1 MYVALYRSERPE
13 IFDEILGQE
22 HIVKILKNQV
32 AKGTVSQAYLF
43 TGTRGTGK
51 TSTARIL
58 AKAVNCLE
66 DDKPCGKCENCLAIK
81 DGKFLDVIELDA
93 ASNNG
98 VEDIRRLRETVNYP
112 PTIGE
117 KKVYIIDEVHMLTTG
132 AENALLK
139 TLEEPPE
146 NVLFILATTDPQK
159 VSATIRSR
167 CVTMNFK
174 RVSENDLVS
183 GMKNICDKKGKKINK
198 DALRVLATNAD
209 GSVRD
214 GLSLL
219 EQCINAS
226 DETIT
231 RDLVLEYIGTA
242 GDDFFINLTDA
253 VYDGR
258 IADALILIDKVVKDG
273 KDTKQIIKDW
283 LVHYRNL
290 LITKFVDNS
299 EDLINMSTENVKIV
313 NEQSKKFGLNE
324 LNRAIVLLADIVN
337 KSRYSTQPRIL
348 LETTVITLANEEV
361 AAVAPIVTK
370 KKTMP
375 KAEAPKVEK
384 PEEKKPEEKKPEVKA
399 KNDDFSKVWND
410 ITKKATEESRS
421 FKSMVGASC
430 VITSLN
436 ENKMVLEV
444 INESRKGYVEKARGL
459 IADKTKEV
467 IGREVAIVIGSKE
480 VKTDEGVDAAINIAN
495 NFKQQFDV
503 DLEVK

>member
-13 IFDEILGQE
+13 VFNEILGQE
-22 HIVKILKNQV
+22 HIVKILENQV
-32 AKGTVSQAYLF
+32 AKETVSQAYLF

-58 AKAVNCLE
+58 AKAMNCLG

-112 PTIGE
+112 PAVGK
-117 KKVYIIDEVHMLTTG
+117 KKVYIIDEVHMLSTG

-146 NVLFILATTDPQK
+146 NVMFILATTDPQK

-183 GMKNICDKKGKKINK
+183 GMSKICGKKGKKITN
-198 DALRVLATNAD
+198 DALRVLAANAD

-226 DETIT
+226 GDTIS

-242 GDDFFINLTDA
+242 GDEFFINLTDA

-273 KDTKQIIKDW
+273 KDTKQILKDW
-283 LVHYRNL
+283 LIHYRNL

-299 EDLINMSTENVKIV
+299 EDLINMSTENIEIV
-313 NEQSKKFGLNE
+313 NEQSEKFGLTD
-324 LNRAIVLLADIVN
+324 LNRAILLLSDMVN
-337 KSRYSTQPRIL
+337 RSRYSTQPRIL
-348 LETTVITLANEEV
+348 LETALITLANEETAEKATVV
-361 AAVAPIVTK
+361 AK
-370 KKTMP
+370 KKKMP
-375 KAEAPKVEK
+375 KAEVKKVEK
-384 PEEKKPEEKKPEVKA
+384 AKAKNPEVKA
-399 KNDDFSKVWND
+399 VNDDFSKVWND
-410 ITKKATEESRS
+410 IIKKATEESRS

-430 VITSLN
+430 IIKSLN
-436 ENKMVLEV
+436 DNKMVLEV
-444 INESRKGYVEKARGL
+444 TNKSRKGYVDKAREL
-459 IADKTKEV
+459 ISDKAKDV
-467 IGREVAIVIGSKE
+467 LGREVAIIIGDASSDAKE
-480 VKTDEGVDAAINIAN
+480 GEDAATNIAN
-495 NFKQQFDV
+495 SFKQQFDV

>member
-1 MYVALYRSERPE
+1 MYIALYRSERPE
-13 IFDEILGQE
+13 VFNEILGQE

-112 PTIGE
+112 PSVGRM
-117 KKVYIIDEVHMLTTG
+117 KVYIIDEVHMLSTG

-167 CVTMNFK
+167 CVTMNFR

-183 GMKNICDKKGKKINK
+183 GMSKICEKKGKNITK
-198 DALRVLATNAD
+198 DALRVLAANAD

-226 DETIT
+226 GDTIS

-242 GDDFFINLTDA
+242 GDEFFINLTDA

-273 KDTKQIIKDW
+273 KDTKQILKDW

-299 EDLINMSTENVKIV
+299 EDLINMSTENIKIL
-313 NEQSKKFGLNE
+313 NEQSEKFGLSDI
-324 LNRAIVLLADIVN
+324 NRAILLLSDMVN
-337 KSRYSTQPRIL
+337 RSRYSTQPRIL
-348 LETTVITLANEEV
+348 LETALITLANEETMEIVPTV
-361 AAVAPIVTK
+361 AK
-370 KKTMP
+370 KKKVP
-375 KAEAPKVEK
+375 KAEVKKAEK
-384 PEEKKPEEKKPEVKA
+384 AEEKKPEVKA
-399 KNDDFSKVWND
+399 ANDDFSKVWND
-410 ITKKATEESRS
+410 IIKKATEESRS

-436 ENKMVLEV
+436 DSKLVLE
-444 INESRKGYVEKARGL
+444 ITNKSRKGYVDKAREL
-459 IADKTKEV
+459 ISDKAKEV
-467 IGREVAIVIGSKE
+467 LGREVAIIIGNAPSD
-480 VKTDEGVDAAINIAN
+480 VNEGADSATNIAN
-495 NFKQQFDV
+495 SFKQQFDV

>member
-1 MYVALYRSERPE
+1 MYIALYRSERPE
-13 IFDEILGQE
+13 VFNEILGQE

-112 PTIGE
+112 PSVGRM
-117 KKVYIIDEVHMLTTG
+117 KVYIIDEVHMLSTG

-167 CVTMNFK
+167 CVTMNFR

-183 GMKNICDKKGKKINK
+183 GMSKICEKKGKNITK
-198 DALRVLATNAD
+198 DALRVLAANAD

-226 DETIT
+226 GDTIS

-242 GDDFFINLTDA
+242 GDEFFINLTDA

-273 KDTKQIIKDW
+273 KDTKQILKDW

-299 EDLINMSTENVKIV
+299 EDLINMSTENIKIL
-313 NEQSKKFGLNE
+313 NEQSEKFGLSDI
-324 LNRAIVLLADIVN
+324 NRAILLLSDMVN
-337 KSRYSTQPRIL
+337 RSRYSTQPRIL
-348 LETTVITLANEEV
+348 LETALITLANEETMEMVPTV
-361 AAVAPIVTK
+361 AK
-370 KKTMP
+370 KKKVP
-375 KAEAPKVEK
+375 KAEVKKAEK
-384 PEEKKPEEKKPEVKA
+384 AEEKKPEVKA
-399 KNDDFSKVWND
+399 ANDDFSKVWND
-410 ITKKATEESRS
+410 IIKKATEESRS

-436 ENKMVLEV
+436 DSKLVLE
-444 INESRKGYVEKARGL
+444 ITNKSRKGYVDKAREL
-459 IADKTKEV
+459 ISDKAKEV
-467 IGREVAIVIGSKE
+467 LGREVAIIIGNAPSD
-480 VKTDEGVDAAINIAN
+480 VNEGADSATNIAN
-495 NFKQQFDV
+495 SFKQQFDV

>member
-1 MYVALYRSERPE
+1 MYIALYRSERPE
-13 IFDEILGQE
+13 VFNEILGQE

-66 DDKPCGKCENCLAIK
+66 DDKPCGKCEKCLAIK

-112 PTIGE
+112 PSVGRM
-117 KKVYIIDEVHMLTTG
+117 KVYIIDEVHMLSTG

-167 CVTMNFK
+167 CVTMNFR

-183 GMKNICDKKGKKINK
+183 GMSKICEKKGKNITK
-198 DALRVLATNAD
+198 DALRVLAANAD

-226 DETIT
+226 GDTIS

-242 GDDFFINLTDA
+242 GDEFFINLTDA

-273 KDTKQIIKDW
+273 KDTKQILKDW

-299 EDLINMSTENVKIV
+299 EDLINMSTENIKIL
-313 NEQSKKFGLNE
+313 NEQSEKFGLSD
-324 LNRAIVLLADIVN
+324 LNRAILLLSDMVN
-337 KSRYSTQPRIL
+337 RSRYSTQPRIL
-348 LETTVITLANEEV
+348 LETALITLANEETMEIVPTV
-361 AAVAPIVTK
+361 AK
-370 KKTMP
+370 KKKVP
-375 KAEAPKVEK
+375 KAEVKKAEK
-384 PEEKKPEEKKPEVKA
+384 AEEKKPEVKA
-399 KNDDFSKVWND
+399 ANDDFSKVWND
-410 ITKKATEESRS
+410 IIKKATEESRS

-436 ENKMVLEV
+436 DSKLVLE
-444 INESRKGYVEKARGL
+444 ITNKSRKGYVDKAREL
-459 IADKTKEV
+459 ISDKAKEV
-467 IGREVAIVIGSKE
+467 LGREVAIIIGNAPSD
-480 VKTDEGVDAAINIAN
+480 VNEGADSATNIAN
-495 NFKQQFDV
+495 SFKQQFDV